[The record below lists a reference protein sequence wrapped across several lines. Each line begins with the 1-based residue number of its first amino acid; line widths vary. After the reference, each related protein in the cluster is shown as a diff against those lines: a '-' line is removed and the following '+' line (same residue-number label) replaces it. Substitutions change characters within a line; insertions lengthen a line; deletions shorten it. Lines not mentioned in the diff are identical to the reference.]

1 MLVHLEDG
9 LGRRAKSERL
19 QWLMYADV
27 SFGRHVVGGGQIIEK
42 EVIGFPNVR
51 RMYMHC
57 RGFPASAF
65 RATDCPLAV
74 YQE

>member
-1 MLVHLEDG
+1 MLVHLADG

-27 SFGRHVVGGGQIIEK
+27 SFGRHVVVGGGQIIEK

-51 RMYMHC
+51 
-57 RGFPASAF
+57 
-65 RATDCPLAV
+65 
-74 YQE
+74 